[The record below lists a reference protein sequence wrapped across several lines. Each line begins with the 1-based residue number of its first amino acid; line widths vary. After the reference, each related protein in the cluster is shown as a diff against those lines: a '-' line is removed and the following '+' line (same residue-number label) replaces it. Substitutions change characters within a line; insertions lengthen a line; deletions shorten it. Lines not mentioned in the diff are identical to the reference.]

1 MWTKTPL
8 PDGAITIGLQTYCGM
23 GYQDRPET
31 IWATVSAGIPP
42 GESEAEY
49 REMQVLTIIPYNAAG
64 YNRYRITFFDP
75 ETGQIECQDWH
86 LGTLRVYRQ

>member
-8 PDGAITIGLQTYCGM
+8 PDGAITIDLQTYCRM

-49 REMQVLTIIPYNAAG
+49 REMQVLAVIPSNAD
-64 YNRYRITFFDP
+64 RYRVICFDP
-75 ETGQIECQDWH
+75 ETGQIECQDWR
-86 LGTLRVYRQ
+86 LGTFRVYRQ